1 MASDRDK
8 AVQEAK
14 RVAAKENFPTL
25 YMTDEEEAVAESSA
39 RFAYDL
45 GFAAGKREGT
55 DAERWRCIEIADD
68 YADDP
73 DPTHSACEAALEIS
87 DMIKGTD
94 DE

>member
-1 MASDRDK
+1 MASDRDR
-8 AVQEAK
+8 AV
-14 RVAAKENFPTL
+14 R
-25 YMTDEEEAVAESSA
+25 DAVAFGCKDHGGWSERAVA
-39 RFAYDL
+39 RRAYDL
-45 GFAAGKREGT
+45 GFEAGKREGI

>member
-8 AVQEAK
+8 AVREA
-14 RVAAKENFPTL
+14 
-25 YMTDEEEAVAESSA
+25 AVNKAVEDGATYEWGYHKTAEI
-39 RFAYDL
+39 AYDL
-45 GFAAGKREGT
+45 GFEAGKREGI